1 MKKVIAIVVTL
12 TVCVSVFAQTDIKSF
27 NKVGPDV
34 ALNKLKAA
42 GIDITNLVW
51 NNYDGL
57 LYLEDEDGKPLDTF
71 LVISDGTYELNYFYT
86 NSDKFC
92 FLSDYVD
99 GGLKVGDPV
108 SKAMSVDFSSSRY
121 GRGNKQNNCTQ
132 KTEAGETFFIIFGE
146 TAQNVSF
153 EASAGVISRLFFDSP
168 EDETRLENYDYSIKM
183 F

>member
-86 NSDKFC
+86 K
-92 FLSDYVD
+92 L
-99 GGLKVGDPV
+99 
-108 SKAMSVDFSSSRY
+108 
-121 GRGNKQNNCTQ
+121 
-132 KTEAGETFFIIFGE
+132 
-146 TAQNVSF
+146 
-153 EASAGVISRLFFDSP
+153 
-168 EDETRLENYDYSIKM
+168 
-183 F
+183 